1 MVWIE
6 LLVRKVDIGAV
17 LVGRERGLSRSSSTE
32 NSLVPFALMKAYLL
46 LPSLEDALLSANDAI
61 LPGSVRAK
69 ICIAVLSEE
78 HIVITLRTLL
88 QFLYLALDVLLT

>member
-32 NSLVPFALMKAYLL
+32 NCFVPFALMKAYLL
-46 LPSLEDALLSANDAI
+46 LPRLENAFLSTNDTF
-61 LPGSVRAK
+61 LPGSVVAK

-88 QFLYLALDVLLT
+88 QFLNLALDVLLT